1 MKTTMKKMNL
11 SNDYLSAFCL
21 QISLLLHAGI
31 SIGDGLHM
39 LAEDEEDPKVKELLT
54 SLSEQVDDGYQISEV
69 MEKSGCFPDYV
80 VFMARTGEETG
91 RTESAFKALSDYY
104 EEQRRLSER
113 IRSALLYPVILL
125 ILMLLIIGVLLIR
138 VLPIFHT
145 VYKQLGGSMTGI
157 AAGLLQ
163 LGNVLRAALPVI
175 GIVMGIAVA
184 LVLVLYFSDSLRG
197 KLTGWIKRRMG
208 DKGLFRKIG
217 MARFAS
223 ALSMGMMSGLAIED
237 AMRTA
242 MGFQEES
249 EKVKAGY
256 EQCLESLEQGEPLA
270 ESLKKAEVFPA
281 LYCRMLSL
289 GVKSGAGDDIMVEIA
304 RRLDDDATSSI
315 DGAVGKIEPTIVIV
329 TSIMVGVILL
339 SVMIPLMN
347 IMASIG

>member
-1 MKTTMKKMNL
+1 MKKMNL

-39 LAEDEEDPKVKELLT
+39 LSEDEEDPRAKEILIAM
-54 SLSEQVDDGYQISEV
+54 SEQVDDGYQISEA
-69 MEKSGCFPDYV
+69 MEQSGCFPDYV
-80 VFMARTGEETG
+80 VFMTRTGEETG

-104 EEQRRLSER
+104 EDQRKLSDR

-145 VYKQLGGSMTGI
+145 VYRQLGGSMTGI
-157 AAGLLQ
+157 GAGLLQ

-175 GIVMGIAVA
+175 GVVMGIVVV
-184 LVLVLYFSDSLRG
+184 LVLVFYFSDSLRA
-197 KLTGWIKRRMG
+197 KLTGSLKRRFG
-208 DKGLFRKIG
+208 DRGILRKIG

-242 MGFQEES
+242 MGFHEES

-256 EQCLESLEQGEPLA
+256 EKCLDCLEQGEPLA
-270 ESLKKAEVFPA
+270 DSLKNAEVFPS

-289 GVKSGAGDDIMVEIA
+289 GIKSGAGDDVMAEIA
-304 RRLDDDATSSI
+304 RRLEDDATRSI
-315 DGAVGKIEPTIVIV
+315 DGAVGRIEPTIVIV
-329 TSIMVGVILL
+329 TSILVGVILL

>member
-1 MKTTMKKMNL
+1 MKKIKL

-39 LAEDEEDPKVKELLT
+39 LAEDEEDPQAKEM
-54 SLSEQVDDGYQISEV
+54 LSMMGAQVDDGLQISDV
-69 MEKSGCFPDYV
+69 MEQNGCFPDYV
-80 VFMARTGEETG
+80 VYMTRTGEETG
-91 RTESAFKALSDYY
+91 RTEAAFKALSDYY
-104 EEQRRLSER
+104 EEQRQLSER
-113 IRSALLYPVILL
+113 IRSALLYPVVLL

-138 VLPIFHT
+138 VLPIFNT

-163 LGNVLRAALPVI
+163 FGDVLRTALPVI
-175 GIVMGIAVA
+175 GVVMGLVAAV
-184 LVLVLYFSDSLRG
+184 VLVLYFSDSLRG
-197 KLTGWIKRRMG
+197 KVAGLVKRQLG
-208 DKGLFRKIG
+208 DRGIFHKVG

-223 ALSMGMMSGLAIED
+223 ALSMGMMSGLSMEE

-242 MGFQEES
+242 MGFHEES
-249 EKVKAGY
+249 PKVKAGY
-256 EQCLESLEQGEPLA
+256 EQCLKNLEDGEPLA
-270 ESLKKAEVFPA
+270 ESLKKAGVFPN

-289 GVKSGAGDDIMVEIA
+289 GVKSGAGDDIMAEIA
-304 RRLDDDATSSI
+304 RRLEDDASQSI
-315 DGAVGKIEPTIVIV
+315 DGVVTRIEPTIVIV
-329 TSIMVGVILL
+329 TSILVGVILL

>member
-1 MKTTMKKMNL
+1 MKKISL

-31 SIGDGLHM
+31 PIGDGLHM
-39 LAEDEEDPKVKELLT
+39 LSEDEENLQVRELLQ
-54 SLSEQVDDGYQISEV
+54 SVCEQVDDGIQISEAL
-69 MEKSGCFPDYV
+69 ERSGCFPDHVIY
-80 VFMARTGEETG
+80 MTKTGEETG
-91 RTESAFKALSDYY
+91 RTEASFKALADYY
-104 EEQRRLSER
+104 EDQRKLSER
-113 IRSALLYPVILL
+113 IRSAIFYPVILL
-125 ILMLLIIGVLLIR
+125 ILMLLIIGVLLVR

-145 VYKQLGGSMTGI
+145 VYQQLGGNMTGI

-163 LGNVLRAALPVI
+163 LGNVLRALLPVI
-175 GIVMGIAVA
+175 GVIMAVAVIIVMIF
-184 LVLVLYFSDSLRG
+184 YFSDNLRE
-197 KLTGWIKRRMG
+197 KLTGWVRKHFG
-208 DKGLFRKIG
+208 DRGILHKVG

-242 MGFQEES
+242 MSFNERS
-249 EKVKAGY
+249 EKVRAGY
-256 EQCLESLEQGEPLA
+256 EQCIQSLEQGEPLA
-270 ESLKKAEVFPA
+270 EALKKADVFPA

-289 GVKSGAGDDIMVEIA
+289 GVKSGAGDDIMAEIA
-304 RRLDDDATSSI
+304 RRLDDDASRSI
-315 DGAVGKIEPTIVIV
+315 NGAVAKIEPTIVIA

>member
-1 MKTTMKKMNL
+1 MKKMNL

-39 LAEDEEDPKVKELLT
+39 LSEDEEDAQMKELLK
-54 SLSEQVDDGYQISEV
+54 SMSEQVDDGYQISEA
-69 MEKSGCFPDYV
+69 MEQSGCFPDYV
-80 VFMARTGEETG
+80 VFMTRTGEETG

-104 EEQRRLSER
+104 EDQRKLSDR
-113 IRSALLYPVILL
+113 VRSALLYPVILL

-145 VYKQLGGSMTGI
+145 VYKQLGGNMTGI

-175 GIVMGIAVA
+175 GVVMGAVVV
-184 LVLVLYFSDSLRG
+184 LVLVFYFSDTLRG
-197 KLTGWIKRRMG
+197 RMTGWVKKRFG
-208 DKGLFRKIG
+208 DRGIFRKVG

-242 MGFQEES
+242 MGFHEES

-256 EQCLESLEQGEPLA
+256 EQCLEYLKQGEPLA
-270 ESLKKAEVFPA
+270 DSLKKAEVFPS

-289 GVKSGAGDDIMVEIA
+289 GVKSGAGDDIMAEIA
-304 RRLDDDATSSI
+304 RRLDDDAARSI

-329 TSIMVGVILL
+329 TSILVGVILL

>member
-1 MKTTMKKMNL
+1 MKKMNL

-113 IRSALLYPVILL
+113 VRSALLYPVILL

-175 GIVMGIAVA
+175 GIVMSIVVV

-197 KLTGWIKRRMG
+197 KLTGWIKRRVG
-208 DKGLFRKIG
+208 DRGIFRKVG

-249 EKVKAGY
+249 DKVKAGY
-256 EQCLESLEQGEPLA
+256 EQCLENLEQGEPLA

>member
-1 MKTTMKKMNL
+1 MKKMNL
-11 SNDYLSAFCL
+11 SNEYLSAFCL

-39 LAEDEEDPKVKELLT
+39 LSEDEEDVQVKELLVF
-54 SLSEQVDDGYQISEV
+54 LSEQVYDGYQISEA
-69 MEKSGCFPDYV
+69 MEQSGCFPDHV
-80 VFMARTGEETG
+80 VFMTKTGEETG
-91 RTESAFKALSDYY
+91 RTESAFQALATYYEDQRKLSD
-104 EEQRRLSER
+104 RV
-113 IRSALLYPVILL
+113 RSALLYPVILL

-157 AAGLLQ
+157 AAGMLQ
-163 LGNVLRAALPVI
+163 LGNVLRGALPVI
-175 GIVMGIAVA
+175 GIVMGVAAVF
-184 LVLVLYFSDSLRG
+184 VLVFYFSDTLRA
-197 KLTGWIKRRMG
+197 KITTAVKKRFG
-208 DKGLFRKIG
+208 DRGIFRKVG

-242 MGFQEES
+242 MGFHEES
-249 EKVKAGY
+249 EKVKTGY
-256 EQCLESLEQGEPLA
+256 EQCLDHLEQGEPLA
-270 ESLKKAEVFPA
+270 DALKKSEIFPV

-289 GVKSGAGDDIMVEIA
+289 GIKSGAGDDIMAEIA
-304 RRLDDDATSSI
+304 RRLEDDATRSI
-315 DGAVGKIEPTIVIV
+315 DRAVGKIEPTIVIV
-329 TSIMVGVILL
+329 TSILVGVILL

>member
-1 MKTTMKKMNL
+1 MKKMSL

-39 LAEDEEDPKVKELLT
+39 LSEDEEDAQVKELLCAM
-54 SLSEQVDDGYQISEV
+54 SEQVDDGYQISEA
-69 MEKSGCFPDYV
+69 MEQSGCFPDYV
-80 VFMARTGEETG
+80 VYMTKTGEDTG
-91 RTESAFKALSDYY
+91 RTESAFRALADYY
-104 EEQRRLSER
+104 EDQRKLSER
-113 IRSALLYPVILL
+113 IRSAILYPVILL
-125 ILMLLIIGVLLIR
+125 ILMLLIIGVLLVR

-175 GIVMGIAVA
+175 GIVVGIVVIAV
-184 LVLVLYFSDSLRG
+184 LVFYFSDSLRA
-197 KLTGWIKRRMG
+197 KLTGWIKRRYG
-208 DKGLFRKIG
+208 DRGILHKIG

-242 MGFQEES
+242 MGFHEES

-256 EQCLESLEQGEPLA
+256 EQCIQSLEQGEPLA

-289 GVKSGAGDDIMVEIA
+289 GVKSGAGDDIMAEIA
-304 RRLDDDATSSI
+304 RRLDDDASRSI
-315 DGAVGKIEPTIVIV
+315 DGAVAKIEPTIVIV
-329 TSIMVGVILL
+329 TSILVGVILL